1 MQSSQVDAFYPERST
16 RALEVS
22 PADVRLE
29 IVECMTPKAVGG
41 KQGDIWH
48 AGVVGWQDRALLLPG
63 TSFAGKT
70 TLVAELVRAGATYY
84 SDEYAV
90 LDQHGRV
97 YSYPRDLQMRLAG
110 SPQQSAVAVE
120 HLTGTV
126 GTSPLSVSRV
136 VFTEYRESGHWNPEP
151 VSAGMAVLE
160 MLRHAIPVQR
170 TPARVMATL
179 ARMMETAT
187 AVRSERGEASEAAN
201 SLLTAIPLGGAP
213 V

>member
-151 VSAGMAVLE
+151 VSAGMGVLE

>member
-160 MLRHAIPVQR
+160 MLWHAIPVQR

>member
-70 TLVAELVRAGATYY
+70 TLVAELVRAGAIYY

-97 YSYPRDLQMRLAG
+97 YPYPRDLQMRLAG

-151 VSAGMAVLE
+151 VSAGMGVLE